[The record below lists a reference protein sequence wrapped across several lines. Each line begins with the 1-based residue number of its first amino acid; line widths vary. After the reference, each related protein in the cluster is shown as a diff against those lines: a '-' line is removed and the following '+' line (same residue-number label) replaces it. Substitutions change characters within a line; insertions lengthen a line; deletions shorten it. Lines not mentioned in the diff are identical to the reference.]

1 MHHSHVFRN
10 AVHINERLRKKQTKM
25 LSTQEFLQNC
35 LVQFQIAAHLRQQR
49 MLATEQQNSVLDLS
63 LPKHDSEK

>member
-1 MHHSHVFRN
+1 
-10 AVHINERLRKKQTKM
+10 M